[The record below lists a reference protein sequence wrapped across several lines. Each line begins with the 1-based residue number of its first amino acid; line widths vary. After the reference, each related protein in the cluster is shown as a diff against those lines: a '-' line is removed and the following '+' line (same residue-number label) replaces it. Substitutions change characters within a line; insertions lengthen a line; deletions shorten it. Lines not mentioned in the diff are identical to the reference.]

1 MPDKKTTKEMQKA
14 TLASVKK
21 EMALPRLTKSAREA
35 LLAMASA

>member
-1 MPDKKTTKEMQKA
+1 MQKA
-14 TLASVKK
+14 ILASVEK